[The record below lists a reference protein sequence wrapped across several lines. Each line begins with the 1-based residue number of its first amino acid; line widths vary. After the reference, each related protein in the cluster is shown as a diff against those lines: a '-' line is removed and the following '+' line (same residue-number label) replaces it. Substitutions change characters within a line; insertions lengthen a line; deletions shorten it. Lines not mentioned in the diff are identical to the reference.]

1 MSTQALTELH
11 SSDAT
16 ERAIAQRVVR
26 ILNDRALTR
35 ADRERLVRR
44 AQRDLLDHRA
54 AKARRAT
61 VDAQA
66 ARFKLPEGYVR
77 AGAQVREGRVE
88 VGGLCRGR
96 GFTWFDAGPVATGR

>member
-1 MSTQALTELH
+1 MSTQVLTELR
-11 SSDAT
+11 SGDAT

-26 ILNDRALTR
+26 ILNDHGFTR

-54 AKARRAT
+54 AKARRAA

-66 ARFKLPEGYVR
+66 ARLKLPEGYVR
-77 AGAQVREGRVE
+77 TGAQVREGHIE

-96 GFTWFDAGPVATGR
+96 GFAWFDAGPVSTGR

>member
-1 MSTQALTELH
+1 MSTQVLTELQ
-11 SSDAT
+11 SGDAT

-26 ILNDRALTR
+26 ILNDRGLTR
-35 ADRERLVRR
+35 PDRERLVRR

-54 AKARRAT
+54 TKVRRAA

-77 AGAQVREGRVE
+77 TGAQVREGHVE

-96 GFTWFDAGPVATGR
+96 GFTWFDAGPLSTGQ